1 MGFFEKLLGR
11 DSEEIPFNQI
21 QGIIENDFGNDI
33 TANSVFA
40 DIDREDF
47 CIFVETNEMGDSVHC
62 RKDPSKAIDANH
74 WDGLTPEAREA
85 LSKQG
90 FYRKGDDNIGII
102 TIEP

>member
-47 CIFVETNEMGDSVHC
+47 CIFVETNEMGDSVQD
-62 RKDPSKAIDANH
+62 RKSVV
-74 WDGLTPEAREA
+74 
-85 LSKQG
+85 
-90 FYRKGDDNIGII
+90 
-102 TIEP
+102 